1 MEEDK
6 PTFIINHP
14 SFLGLPVNQDE
25 DRIERY
31 CKTRSCPK
39 IESLYVHGHLE
50 FELGFDI
57 CSFVSGE
64 IKDIEFQNTIIFDLN
79 DVKHD
84 AKIVLVHDEQDRIY
98 GYIVSPEEDLEKIK
112 DQMIKSIK
120 RYNCI

>member
-1 MEEDK
+1 MK
-6 PTFIINHP
+6 IIVAGDFHGH
-14 SFLGLPVNQDE
+14 FGPVNTMIAKQNPSIILQCGDFGWWP
-25 DRIERY
+25 R
-31 CKTRSCPK
+31 
-39 IESLYVHGHLE
+39 VHGHLE

-64 IKDIEFQNTIIFDLN
+64 IKDIEFQNAIIFDLN

-84 AKIVLVHDEQDRIY
+84 AKIVLAHDEQDRIY